1 MYSEISGIYINTCF
15 VEHKK
20 LSSVTK
26 YIFWQFLVDVIMQ
39 LVDSAKLDMSATAYA
54 NDVKKGIYQFLK
66 SQNADS
72 LAKNL
77 GKSQPVQDLQVRNV
91 ILASFI

>member
-1 MYSEISGIYINTCF
+1 
-15 VEHKK
+15 
-20 LSSVTK
+20 
-26 YIFWQFLVDVIMQ
+26 MQ

-77 GKSQPVQDLQVRNV
+77 GKSQPVQDLQVWN
-91 ILASFI
+91 ILFASFIWKNLMNLMKSRQYDGKYDGFVIFVTARGR

>member
-1 MYSEISGIYINTCF
+1 MIHVLF
-15 VEHKK
+15 KRKK

-77 GKSQPVQDLQVRNV
+77 GKSQPVQDLQVWN
-91 ILASFI
+91 ILYARFI

>member
-1 MYSEISGIYINTCF
+1 MR
-15 VEHKK
+15 
-20 LSSVTK
+20 
-26 YIFWQFLVDVIMQ
+26 

-77 GKSQPVQDLQVRNV
+77 GKSQPVQDLQVLS
-91 ILASFI
+91 ILFASFI

>member
-1 MYSEISGIYINTCF
+1 M
-15 VEHKK
+15 K

-77 GKSQPVQDLQVRNV
+77 GKSQPVQDLQVWN
-91 ILASFI
+91 ILFASFI

>member
-1 MYSEISGIYINTCF
+1 
-15 VEHKK
+15 
-20 LSSVTK
+20 
-26 YIFWQFLVDVIMQ
+26 MQ

-77 GKSQPVQDLQVRNV
+77 GKSQPVQDLQVWN
-91 ILASFI
+91 ILFASFIWMNLMNLFQTKSRQYDGKYDGFVIFVTARGR

>member
-1 MYSEISGIYINTCF
+1 
-15 VEHKK
+15 
-20 LSSVTK
+20 
-26 YIFWQFLVDVIMQ
+26 MQ

-77 GKSQPVQDLQVRNV
+77 GKSQPVQDLQVWN
-91 ILASFI
+91 ILFASFIWMNLMNLMKSRQYDGKYDGFVIFVTARGR